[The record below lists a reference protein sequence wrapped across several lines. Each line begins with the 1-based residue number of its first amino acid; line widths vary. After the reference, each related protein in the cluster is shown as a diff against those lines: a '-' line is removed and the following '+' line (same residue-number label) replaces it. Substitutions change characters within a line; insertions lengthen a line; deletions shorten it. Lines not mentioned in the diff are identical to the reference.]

1 MEPNVSKKTDE
12 QSEEDL
18 FQLFDQEGIEFWN
31 FLKQHKNRIIN
42 MVSTYQAETPLERA
56 AEVEEIHAETPLER
70 AARVEEIHTDTLS
83 NQQQVTTEKKDLKR
97 LRLFVK
103 DYFAEFFLASMS
115 IIGMILAV
123 LYMLAHTWR

>member
-12 QSEEDL
+12 QSEDDL

-42 MVSTYQAETPLERA
+42 MVSTYR
-56 AEVEEIHAETPLER
+56 AETPLER

-83 NQQQVTTEKKDLKR
+83 NQQQVITGKKEPNR

-115 IIGMILAV
+115 ITGMILVV

>member
-1 MEPNVSKKTDE
+1 MALPVPKKTDA
-12 QSEEDL
+12 QNEEDL

-31 FLKQHKNRIIN
+31 FLKQHKDEIVT
-42 MVSTYQAETPLERA
+42 MVQGYRAETLLGQHE
-56 AEVEEIHAETPLER
+56 
-70 AARVEEIHTDTLS
+70 ARVETDRSDPLS
-83 NQQQVTTEKKDLKR
+83 NKQYTAAEKKELDR